1 MRTLVWSI
9 ISERPIFHALP
20 SVLKPLDDWGT
31 FREGSRPAAV
41 VALLY
46 ERAGELCVPF
56 VLRRPDLPDH
66 PGQVALPG
74 GTVKRGEDAWSA
86 AAREVEEE
94 IGVSTS
100 LLEPLGAGA
109 SLYTSVTNF
118 HVVPF
123 VARLTAP
130 DPIFNHD
137 PGELVGVLEVPLE
150 RLLDQGAWAVGN
162 EEWMGELFE
171 WEGSTIWGLTGR
183 ILADLL
189 PRIRQARDSPPL
201 GGDQPALI
209 GGGTPG

>member
-1 MRTLVWSI
+1 MPPLVCSILRVGRT
-9 ISERPIFHALP
+9 FHALL
-20 SVLKPLDDWGT
+20 SVLAPHNEWCAL
-31 FREGSRPAAV
+31 RVGSRPAAV
-41 VALLY
+41 AILLD

-74 GTVKRGEDAWSA
+74 GTVKPGEDTWSA

-94 IGVSTS
+94 IGIAADQ
-100 LLEPLGAGA
+100 LQPLGAGA

-123 VARLTAP
+123 VARLLAP

-137 PGELVGVLEVPLE
+137 PGELVGILEVPLE
-150 RLLDQGAWAVGN
+150 RLLDEGAWAVGN
-162 EEWMGELFE
+162 QEWMGELFE

-189 PRIRQARDSPPL
+189 PRFRQAL
-201 GGDQPALI
+201 AAA
-209 GGGTPG
+209 

>member
-1 MRTLVWSI
+1 MRKLVWSI
-9 ISERPIFHALP
+9 IPEAHIFHALP
-20 SVLKPLDDWGT
+20 SVLNPLNQWGA
-31 FREGSRPAAV
+31 FRVGSRPAAV
-41 VALLY
+41 AALLY
-46 ERAGELCVPF
+46 ERAGELCIPF

-74 GTVKRGEDAWSA
+74 GTVKPGEDAWDA

-94 IGVSTS
+94 IGVSTGE
-100 LLEPLGAGA
+100 LEPLGAGA

-123 VARLTAP
+123 VARLLAP
-130 DPIFNHD
+130 DAIFNHD

-183 ILADLL
+183 IMADLL
-189 PRIRQARDSPPL
+189 PRFRE
-201 GGDQPALI
+201 ALAA
-209 GGGTPG
+209 